1 MSQTFQSKA
10 DAHAWLDHHDPLAP
24 KIGDLAPDFE
34 LCDTNGQNSIRL
46 STLCKNKPVALV
58 FGSFTWPPFVREA
71 VSLRDL
77 YAQYN
82 EQIQFLVIYIREAHP
97 ENGWKLKDTGIY
109 DPTTIEER
117 RQVAGQCEVA
127 MQYGIQTYVD
137 EMDDATMIAYAA
149 WPERLYLIDTDQQ
162 VLYPGARGPGGFSPT
177 ELKEAIEDTL
187 KNQKP

>member
-1 MSQTFQSKA
+1 MSQTFQSRD
-10 DAHAWLDHHDPLAP
+10 DAHAWLDHYDPLAP
-24 KIGDLAPDFE
+24 KTGTLAPDFE
-34 LCDTNGQNSIRL
+34 LHDANGENPIRL
-46 STLCKNKPVALV
+46 SNLCKEKPVALV

-117 RQVAGQCEVA
+117 RQVAGQCEIS
-127 MQYGIQTYVD
+127 MQYGIKTYVD
-137 EMDDATMIAYAA
+137 EIDDAVMIAYAA
-149 WPERLYLIDTDQQ
+149 WPERLYLIDTDQR
-162 VLYPGARGPGGFSPT
+162 VLYPGARGPGGFSPA
-177 ELKEAIEDTL
+177 ELQEAIET
-187 KNQKP
+187 KIAN